1 LCPERFTH
9 TNLRTIDEVE
19 AKIASKPEL
28 TMLRL
33 RTGGPAGFIIP
44 CQPMTAHKPPAGPG
58 WIHEIKHD
66 GYRMMARREGERV
79 QLLTRNGDDWSE
91 RLPAVMTALNMLKV
105 RSCVIDGEAVVC
117 DELGLAVFK
126 LMRSGGRVKH
136 DAHLIAFDLLE
147 LDGRDLR
154 REPIEVR
161 KAELARILEF
171 STGKPRHAL
180 GAAPLHHPGLQL
192 CEHIEQPGDVVFGH
206 ACKLGCEGIVS
217 KRVGSKYRRGPGKC
231 SDWIKVKNPAA
242 PAVKREAEEEWGKRR

>member
-1 LCPERFTH
+1 VPGCVRFTH

-44 CQPMTAHKPPAGPG
+44 CQPMTALKPPSGPG
-58 WIHEIKHD
+58 WVHEIKHD

-79 QLLTRNGDDWSE
+79 RLLTRNGNDWSE

-117 DELGLAVFK
+117 DEQGLAMFK

-147 LDGRDLR
+147 LDGQDLR
-154 REPIEVR
+154 GEPIEAR
-161 KAELARILEF
+161 KAKLARLA
-171 STGKPRHAL
+171 GHA
-180 GAAPLHHPGLQL
+180 GAGLQL
-192 CEHIEQPGDVVFGH
+192 CEHIHQPGDVVFAH

-217 KRVGSKYRRGPGKC
+217 KRLGSKYQPGPNKC
-231 SDWIKVKNPAA
+231 PDWIKVKNPAA
-242 PAVKREAEEEWGKRR
+242 PAVKREAEEDWGGDEKADGRNPGSALR